1 MGRVSSRYNYRIAKT
16 KKDNNNDSAKKILPP
31 DKVVVRNRKTEAKPK
46 VPVKKSTA
54 SIAKRSEVRDRTV
67 NPVVK
72 KINNRSPVIQIV
84 TLERLKDYCSGKK
97 VILVGNAR
105 DIVKAPYGKQIDSYD
120 IVIRINHG
128 HPIPKYAAMMGK
140 KYDIWSHGF
149 LSHKKQ
155 ITEYNKI
162 KHSIDFHI
170 ETNEQKLC
178 RRIFDKK
185 AFLILKKWYK
195 TEYEK
200 NFKGKEMSTGLNTAT
215 FFVNWIG
222 TMSEISIVGFDFLK
236 TSNSILKS
244 ASARKFHDSDAEKKY
259 MVSMLLESGK
269 YIPFN
274 EKYDFAK

>member
-16 KKDNNNDSAKKILPP
+16 KKDNTDSAKKILPP

-46 VPVKKSTA
+46 VQVKKSTA
-54 SIAKRSEVRDRTV
+54 SIAKQSKVKDKGTKPIVKTV
-67 NPVVK
+67 K
-72 KINNRSPVIQIV
+72 NRPSIVQTV
-84 TLERLKDYCSGKK
+84 TLERFKDYCKDKK
-97 VILVGNAR
+97 IILVGNAR
-105 DIVKAPYGKQIDSYD
+105 DIIKAPYGKQIDSYD
-120 IVIRINHG
+120 IVIRMNHG
-128 HPIPKYAAMMGK
+128 HPIKKYAANMGS
-140 KYDIWSHGF
+140 KYNIWSHGF

-162 KHSIDFHI
+162 KKRIDFHI
-170 ETNEQKLC
+170 ETNESKLC

-200 NFKGKEMSTGLNTAT
+200 SFKGKKMSTGLNTAT
-215 FFVNWIG
+215 FFMKWIG

-236 TSNSILKS
+236 TSNPTLQS
-244 ASARKFHDSDAEKKY
+244 ASARKFHDTNAEKKH